1 MNIAN
6 KLIINLNDL
15 ILLKN
20 TTNLSEQIINITLK
34 NIPYPDKF
42 KKSLILGFSK
52 TIPVLRTLFIYNPAG
67 T

>member
-34 NIPYPDKF
+34 NIPYPD
-42 KKSLILGFSK
+42 
-52 TIPVLRTLFIYNPAG
+52 N
-67 T
+67 